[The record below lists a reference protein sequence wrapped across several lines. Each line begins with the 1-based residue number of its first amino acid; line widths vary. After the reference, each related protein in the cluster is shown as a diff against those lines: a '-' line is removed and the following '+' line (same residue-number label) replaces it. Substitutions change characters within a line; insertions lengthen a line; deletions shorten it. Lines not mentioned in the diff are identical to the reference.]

1 MKLSSVLNP
10 DFGGLLSQTSK
21 EDKLSSRIQSM
32 LGNYDEM
39 TDLIGERPLQKIVAI
54 PKPSVPAAP
63 DDKAVPGFFGEQR
76 HGAGSHQSSKW
87 TPVGPA
93 PSTSA
98 QSQKRSQGL
107 GGHGQRSGGGAA
119 AGARHE
125 RDSYG
130 GRKKGQ
136 HGSEHSKGRSGS
148 PGKPPAVASLGP
160 GHSRAHGSEH
170 HGKEHQRSK
179 SPRDPEPSWDSP
191 SRVPSFASGQHSTQ
205 SFPPSLMSKSSSML
219 QKPTAYVRPMDGQES
234 MEPKLP
240 SEHYSSQ
247 SHGGGVNE
255 LKPSSKAHLTK
266 LKIPSQPLD
275 VSCWL
280 CPVFLNVNPPGLGFS
295 SVSKIPICLTQMEFL
310 VNTVFLLLKAP
321 SPKLYFQWGAC
332 KSNCFCLLLLQCGY
346 WIFY

>member
-1 MKLSSVLNP
+1 MVLNP
-10 DFGGLLSQTSK
+10 DFCAFCCQTSK

-54 PKPSVPAAP
+54 PKPSVPVAAAP
-63 DDKAVPGFFGEQR
+63 DDKPAPGFFGEQR
-76 HGAGSHQSSKW
+76 HGSGSHQSIKW

-98 QSQKRSQGL
+98 QSQKRSAGL
-107 GGHGQRSGGGAA
+107 GGHGQRSGGGTAGT
-119 AGARHE
+119 GARHE
-125 RDSYG
+125 RDAYGGGG

-148 PGKPPAVASLGP
+148 PGKPPAVSSLAS
-160 GHSRAHGSEH
+160 GHSRAHGSDH
-170 HGKEHQRSK
+170 HKEHQRSK

-234 MEPKLP
+234 MEPKLS
-240 SEHYSSQ
+240 SEHYSGQ
-247 SHGGGVNE
+247 SHSGGVNE

-280 CPVFLNVNPPGLGFS
+280 CPAFLNVNLLGLGFS
-295 SVSKIPICLTQMEFL
+295 RISNLPNPSGVFSKHCVFVTQSTF
-310 VNTVFLLLKAP
+310 T
-321 SPKLYFQWGAC
+321 
-332 KSNCFCLLLLQCGY
+332 
-346 WIFY
+346 

>member
-1 MKLSSVLNP
+1 M
-10 DFGGLLSQTSK
+10 SQTSK

-148 PGKPPAVASLGP
+148 PGKPPAVGSLGP

-295 SVSKIPICLTQMEFL
+295 SVSKVPICLTQMEFL

-321 SPKLYFQWGAC
+321 SPKLYFHWGAC
-332 KSNCFCLLLLQCGY
+332 KSDCFCLLLLQCGY
-346 WIFY
+346 WVFY

>member
-1 MKLSSVLNP
+1 
-10 DFGGLLSQTSK
+10 
-21 EDKLSSRIQSM
+21 M

-54 PKPSVPAAP
+54 PKPSVPVGAAA
-63 DDKAVPGFFGEQR
+63 DDKPAPGFFGEQR
-76 HGAGSHQSSKW
+76 HGSGSHQSSKW

-98 QSQKRSQGL
+98 QSQKRSAGL
-107 GGHGQRSGGGAA
+107 GGHGQRSGGSTAG

-125 RDSYG
+125 RDAYGGGG

-148 PGKPPAVASLGP
+148 PGKPPAVSSLGS
-160 GHSRAHGSEH
+160 GHSRAHGSDH
-170 HGKEHQRSK
+170 HKEHQRSK

-191 SRVPSFASGQHSTQ
+191 SRVPSFASGQHPTQ

-234 MEPKLP
+234 MEPKLS
-240 SEHYSSQ
+240 SEHYSGQ
-247 SHGGGVNE
+247 SHSGGVNE

-275 VSCWL
+275 VSCCL
-280 CPVFLNVNPPGLGFS
+280 CPAFFNVNLLGLGFS
-295 SVSKIPICLTQMEFL
+295 SVSRIQICLTQVGFL
-310 VNTVFLLLKAP
+310 VNIVFLLLRAP
-321 SPKLYFQWGAC
+321 SPELCFQWGVC
-332 KSNCFCLLLLQCGY
+332 RSKYFCLLLLQCGY
-346 WIFY
+346 WDFY